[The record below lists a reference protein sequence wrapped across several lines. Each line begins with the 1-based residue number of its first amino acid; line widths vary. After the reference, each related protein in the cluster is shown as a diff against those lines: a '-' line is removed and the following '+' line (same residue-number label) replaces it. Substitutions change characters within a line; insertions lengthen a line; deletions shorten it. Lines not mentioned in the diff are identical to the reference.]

1 MAFSTLDPNTALIV
15 IDLQKGI
22 AALAAGL
29 GGALVVANAARLAAG
44 FRARNLP
51 VVLVNVV
58 PRGAHRTERTFGGG
72 EMPPDW
78 MELVPELNVQPT
90 DHCITKPSWGA
101 FTGTGLEDW
110 LKTRGIT
117 QVVMAGISTSIGV
130 ETTARQAFEA
140 GFNVGFAL
148 DATVDFSPE
157 AQANSTARIFPR
169 LGETGTTD
177 DVLRLLAPATASNS
191 GPGNP

>member
-1 MAFSTLDPNTALIV
+1 MALSTLDPNTALIV

-22 AALAAGL
+22 AALAVKL
-29 GGALVVANAARLAAG
+29 GAAPAIANAVRLAEG
-44 FRARNLP
+44 FRARQLP

-58 PRGAHRTERTFGGG
+58 PKGAHRTEHTFGG

-78 MELVPELNVQPT
+78 MELIPELNVQPT

-110 LKTRGIT
+110 LKARGVT
-117 QVVMAGISTSIGV
+117 QVMMAGVSTSIGV

-148 DATVDFSPE
+148 DAMADMSQE
-157 AQANSTARIFPR
+157 AQENSATRIFPR

-177 DVLRLLAPATASNS
+177 DVLRLLAQA
-191 GPGNP
+191 

>member
-1 MAFSTLDPNTALIV
+1 MALSTLDPNTALIV

-22 AALAAGL
+22 AALAAKL
-29 GGALVVANAARLAAG
+29 GAAPAIANAVRLAEG
-44 FRARNLP
+44 FRARKLP

-58 PRGAHRTERTFGGG
+58 PKGAHRTEHTFSGG

-78 MELVPELNVQPT
+78 MELIPELNVQPT

-101 FTGTGLEDW
+101 FTGTGLEEW
-110 LKTRGIT
+110 LKARGVT
-117 QVVMAGISTSIGV
+117 QVMMAGVSTSIGV

-148 DATVDFSPE
+148 DAMADFSAE
-157 AQANSTARIFPR
+157 AQANSATRIFPR
-169 LGETGTTD
+169 LGEIGTTD
-177 DVLRLLAPATASNS
+177 DVLRLLGQA
-191 GPGNP
+191 

>member
-22 AALAAGL
+22 AALAAAF
-29 GGALVVANAARLAAG
+29 GGAAVIANAARLAAG

-58 PRGAHRTERTFGGG
+58 AGTPRRTEQSFAAR
-72 EMPPDW
+72 ELPPDW
-78 MELVPELNVQPT
+78 ADLVPELNAQPS
-90 DHCITKPSWGA
+90 DHCITKHSWGA
-101 FTGTGLEDW
+101 FSGTGLEEW
-110 LKTRGIT
+110 LKARSVTE
-117 QVVMAGISTSIGV
+117 VMMAGISTSIGV

-148 DATVDFSPE
+148 DAMADFNPDT
-157 AQANSTARIFPR
+157 QVNSATRIFPR

-177 DVLRLLAPATASNS
+177 DVLRLLARA
-191 GPGNP
+191 